1 MPGEPLPPR
10 PDPSHPA
17 EPADRTLHVLVW
29 VTIGVNALLG
39 LFTLAG
45 WFGRPAS
52 CPGGCSW
59 RPIGGMLWVLLVIVD
74 VGLVMVWGGIGYGY
88 LVRVGE
94 RIGRRLS
101 DDPDHEGDDGGERP

>member
-1 MPGEPLPPR
+1 MPGEQPPPR
-10 PDPSHPA
+10 PDASHPV
-17 EPADRTLHVLVW
+17 EPDDRSFLVIVW

-45 WFGRPAS
+45 WFGRPTS
-52 CPGGCSW
+52 CDGGCSW
-59 RPIGGMLWVLLVIVD
+59 RPIGGMLWVLLAIVD
-74 VGLVMVWGGIGYGY
+74 VGLVLTWAGIGYLY

-101 DDPDHEGDDGGERP
+101 NQRDGDGDGD

>member
-1 MPGEPLPPR
+1 MSGEQPPPR
-10 PDPSHPA
+10 PDASHPV
-17 EPADRTLHVLVW
+17 ERDDRSFLVIVW

-45 WFGRPAS
+45 WFGRPTS
-52 CPGGCSW
+52 CDGGCSW
-59 RPIGGMLWVLLVIVD
+59 RPIGGMLWVLLAIVD
-74 VGLVMVWGGIGYGY
+74 VGLVLTWAGIGYLY

-101 DDPDHEGDDGGERP
+101 NQRDGDGDGD

>member
-1 MPGEPLPPR
+1 MPGEQLPPR
-10 PDPSHPA
+10 PDGSNLV
-17 EPADRTLHVLVW
+17 EPVDRTLHVVVW

-45 WFGRPAS
+45 WYGRSTS
-52 CPGGCSW
+52 CERGCSW
-59 RPIGGMLWVLLVIVD
+59 RPIGGMLWVLLAIVD
-74 VGLVMVWGGIGYGY
+74 VGLVLVWAGIGYLY

-101 DDPDHEGDDGGERP
+101 DEGDGED